1 MFKVIRLSEGLVMQ
15 AREVGRASGRSPSQ
29 QIEHW
34 VRLGK
39 SAADHPKLTGQM
51 LLDILNTQSSKFN
64 GH

>member
-1 MFKVIRLSEGLVMQ
+1 MQ
-15 AREVGRASGRSPSQ
+15 ASEVSRATGRSPSQ

-51 LLDILNTQSSKFN
+51 LLEILNDQSSRLN